1 MDKKSILVVVLE
13 ALLFLAIISFGY
25 RSMDNKLD
33 ISNQNIKAY
42 KGQVEQLELKN
53 GELLRIKD
61 SYILEKKELQ
71 EQFDMSKQEIRD
83 LQKKLN
89 SSVAY
94 ISKLEANMKIDTIR
108 EVRDSIIYINDTDR
122 DVKFKYQDDWFS
134 MEGMTQLRGP
144 NSNTELYNISMDVPL
159 NIGLSDMYQLFV
171 TSPNPYVSFTNMEG
185 ALIEGSKLYP
195 KPKRFSMGI
204 QGGFG
209 PGYDIITK
217 QMTLGIYVGFGFQW
231 NITK

>member
-122 DVKFKYQDDWFS
+122 DVKFKYQDDWFT

-217 QMTLGIYVGFGFQW
+217 QMTLGVYVGFGFQW

>member
-71 EQFDMSKQEIRD
+71 EQFNMSKQEIRD

-94 ISKLEANMKIDTIR
+94 ISRLEANMKIDTIR

-122 DVKFKYQDDWFS
+122 DVKFKYRDDWFS

-217 QMTLGIYVGFGFQW
+217 QMTLGVYVGFGFQW

>member
-13 ALLFLAIISFGY
+13 ALLFLTIISFGY

-94 ISKLEANMKIDTIR
+94 ISRLEANMRVDTIR

-217 QMTLGIYVGFGFQW
+217 QMTLGVYVGFGFQW

>member
-61 SYILEKKELQ
+61 SYILEKNELQ

-89 SSVAY
+89 SSLAY
-94 ISKLEANMKIDTIR
+94 ISRLEANVKIDTIR